1 MKAKI
6 PPSLIA
12 SYISLASLI
21 FSDHLNNLIS
31 LSSRILDKSPGEW
44 GVNDWDMYYIKKVP
58 ETTDR
63 ICTNYTPATGVDSVD
78 VVHVQMKPKRIDLGR
93 KWDKRFKYSSNRYG
107 GEL

>member
-58 ETTDR
+58 ETNR
-63 ICTNYTPATGVDSVD
+63 RESYNS
-78 VVHVQMKPKRIDLGR
+78 LGA
-93 KWDKRFKYSSNRYG
+93 
-107 GEL
+107 ELKILLALLPEKELQY